1 MAGQGV
7 YETLYTAYSGT
18 LSSVTNT
25 YVGQW
30 TPVATA
36 ALGASGVLYFILLGF
51 LVIRGAVQR
60 PLAELAVSAMKF
72 ALAMAAWAADQ
83 SAGNKSEEPDSF
95 DVEPPILKQD
105 LSDEP
110 LPNGDMARLEKQLA
124 RAKQNAAG
132 AERLYKIGVLAKA
145 EVEQRLLKVVRCES
159 DLANA
164 RVARAKEELAEKE
177 SQLATG
183 EITRDELESI
193 KTALAQLT
201 EAAQVAMAK
210 RERAELEAAEA
221 NLRRQQKLLKLGIAG
236 KDDVDRAQEKL
247 DAALAGPAL

>member
-1 MAGQGV
+1 MARIFALPV
-7 YETLYTAYSGT
+7 TL
-18 LSSVTNT
+18 
-25 YVGQW
+25 
-30 TPVATA
+30 
-36 ALGASGVLYFILLGF
+36 
-51 LVIRGAVQR
+51 
-60 PLAELAVSAMKF
+60 F
-72 ALAMAAWAADQ
+72 ALAMAVYAADQ
-83 SAGNKSEEPDSF
+83 SAADKSQEPDSF
-95 DVEPPILKQD
+95 DVEPPILKQN

-110 LPNGDMARLEKQLA
+110 LPDGDMARLEKQLQ

-132 AERLYKIGVLAKA
+132 AERLYKTGVLAKM
-145 EVEQRLLKVVRCES
+145 EVEQRLLRVVRYES

-183 EITRDELESI
+183 EITKDELESI

-201 EAAQVAMAK
+201 EAAQVATAK

-247 DAALAGPAL
+247 AELKAPKN

>member
-1 MAGQGV
+1 MARIFV
-7 YETLYTAYSGT
+7 L
-18 LSSVTNT
+18 
-25 YVGQW
+25 
-30 TPVATA
+30 PV
-36 ALGASGVLYFILLGF
+36 
-51 LVIRGAVQR
+51 
-60 PLAELAVSAMKF
+60 PLF
-72 ALAMAAWAADQ
+72 ALAMVAWAADQ

-95 DVEPPILKQD
+95 DVEPPILKQN

-110 LPNGDMARLEKQLA
+110 LPNGDMARLEKQLERA
-124 RAKQNAAG
+124 RQNAAG

-164 RVARAKEELAEKE
+164 HVARAKEELAEKE

-183 EITRDELESI
+183 EIIRDELESM

-201 EAAQVAMAK
+201 EAAQAATAK

-221 NLRRQQKLLKLGIAG
+221 NLSRQQKLLKLGIG
-236 KDDVDRAQEKL
+236 QKSDVTHAEEKL
-247 DAALAGPAL
+247 AELKAQNNR

>member
-1 MAGQGV
+1 MTRIFALPV
-7 YETLYTAYSGT
+7 TL
-18 LSSVTNT
+18 L
-25 YVGQW
+25 
-30 TPVATA
+30 
-36 ALGASGVLYFILLGF
+36 
-51 LVIRGAVQR
+51 
-60 PLAELAVSAMKF
+60 
-72 ALAMAAWAADQ
+72 ALAMAVCAADQ
-83 SAGNKSEEPDSF
+83 SAANKTEEPDSF
-95 DVEPPILKQD
+95 DVEPPILKQN

-110 LPNGDMARLEKQLA
+110 LPDGDMARLEKQFQ

-132 AERLYKIGVLAKA
+132 VERLYKIGVLAKM

-183 EITRDELESI
+183 EITKDELESI

-201 EAAQVAMAK
+201 EAAQVATAK

-247 DAALAGPAL
+247 ADLKAPKN

>member
-1 MAGQGV
+1 MARILALPV
-7 YETLYTAYSGT
+7 TLLT
-18 LSSVTNT
+18 
-25 YVGQW
+25 
-30 TPVATA
+30 
-36 ALGASGVLYFILLGF
+36 
-51 LVIRGAVQR
+51 
-60 PLAELAVSAMKF
+60 
-72 ALAMAAWAADQ
+72 LAMGGWAADQ

-132 AERLYKIGVLAKA
+132 AERLYKNGVLAKA

-164 RVARAKEELAEKE
+164 RVARAKEELSEKE

-201 EAAQVAMAK
+201 EAAQAASAK

-221 NLRRQQKLLKLGIAG
+221 NLHRQQKLLKLGIG
-236 KDDVDRAQEKL
+236 QKSDVTQAEEKL
-247 DAALAGPAL
+247 AELKAQNNR

>member
-1 MAGQGV
+1 MTRV
-7 YETLYTAYSGT
+7 FTLLVTA
-18 LSSVTNT
+18 
-25 YVGQW
+25 
-30 TPVATA
+30 
-36 ALGASGVLYFILLGF
+36 
-51 LVIRGAVQR
+51 
-60 PLAELAVSAMKF
+60 F
-72 ALAMAAWAADQ
+72 ALAMAGWGADQ
-83 SAGNKSEEPDSF
+83 STGNKSEEPESF
-95 DVEPPILKQD
+95 DVEPPILKQN

-110 LPNGDMARLEKQLA
+110 LPNGDVARLEKQLE

-132 AERLYKIGVLAKA
+132 AERLYKIGVLAKV

-183 EITRDELESI
+183 EITRDELESM

-201 EAAQVAMAK
+201 EAAQVAAAK

-221 NLRRQQKLLKLGIAG
+221 NLRRQQKLLKLGVG
-236 KDDVDRAQEKL
+236 EKSDVTNAEEKL
-247 DAALAGPAL
+247 AELKAQNNQSNP